1 MAIDSKDDN
10 HQPKGTPNAGRFA
23 PKAGAGDDDDLHED
37 SFHGMYRP
45 RCMPGNWLGGGFAPP
60 TKDGFDVDPYMR
72 SDAGGVRADADDM
85 AEFRK
90 ALPVRPMAMSDR
102 EYGEAATVEDGVVRL
117 YSGNNPR
124 IPLLETRLEEGED
137 PRSAAY
143 RGLWHNE
150 SVLQRFAHDCA
161 GRRILDVLPE
171 ASRVDDDTV
180 SVPTRDGGHAEIWFD
195 GDTALIQ
202 PYDKN
207 GARGLDD
214 WVDLHEC
221 GSVDGY
227 MRRIAD
233 EVNAIW

>member
-1 MAIDSKDDN
+1 MAIDSKGNN

-23 PKAGAGDDDDLHED
+23 PKAGAGDDDDLRED
-37 SFHGMYRP
+37 SFPGMYRP
-45 RCMPGNWLGGGFAPP
+45 HCMPGNWLGGGFAPP

-102 EYGEAATVEDGVVRL
+102 EYGEAVTVEDGKLCL
-117 YSGNNPR
+117 YSGNTPR
-124 IPLLETRLEEGED
+124 IPLLEARLEEGED

-143 RGLWHNE
+143 RGLWRGE

-180 SVPTRDGGHAEIWFD
+180 SVPTRDGGHVEIRFD
-195 GDTALIQ
+195 GDTAQIQ
-202 PYDKN
+202 SYDEN
-207 GARGLDD
+207 GVRSLGD
-214 WVDLHEC
+214 WVDLYEC
-221 GSVDGY
+221 ESVDGY

-233 EVNAIW
+233 KVNAIW

>member
-1 MAIDSKDDN
+1 MAIDSKGNN
-10 HQPKGTPNAGRFA
+10 HQPKGTPNAGRFV

-37 SFHGMYRP
+37 SFPGMYRP

-85 AEFRK
+85 AEFCK

-102 EYGEAATVEDGVVRL
+102 EYGEAATVEDGVLRL
-117 YSGNNPR
+117 YSGNTPR
-124 IPLLETRLEEGED
+124 IPLLEARLEEGED

-143 RGLWHNE
+143 RGLWRGE

-161 GRRILDVLPE
+161 GRRIFDVLPK

-195 GDTALIQ
+195 GDTAQIQ
-202 PYDKN
+202 PYDEN
-207 GARGLDD
+207 GVRSLGD
-214 WVDLHEC
+214 WVDLYEC
-221 GSVDGY
+221 RSVDGY

-233 EVNAIW
+233 KVNAIR